1 MEATKNSN
9 NSTNII
15 VRVLE
20 YILQFLYDSYYDI
33 KKVLKEN
40 WLLTGILV
48 TIFSLS
54 GLMYYLT
61 YFNPYNIMDYI
72 KTPTTILYVFAIAI
86 LISMY
91 SYFATNKT
99 NVEIFKP
106 VIKYLKLIGIIIGMY
121 FFVSMFYYISKN
133 VLYYGSK
140 ESAFSTIVIIIC
152 LMGLVYNVFFKSL
165 KKGNSDSKIYNV
177 YNLFID
183 IIFYIPCLFID
194 LIEYIK
200 EDYKNTP
207 SSTFILSG
215 IIICILLFFYALP
228 YLVNIL
234 KKDKGIQLLKEQS
247 ELNKNLVFINQ
258 KELRE
263 KIIKN
268 RPILERQLLNFSKNI
283 ENQYEINGKYF
294 NTTLPIFDKTI
305 LYKNQKYLDTYN
317 TFSSIED
324 HEFCNNTSI
333 TCDASGILTCDNK
346 KILDAYNIYQRCNNK
361 DSFFDSL
368 FRSPK
373 DSIKIYPTSSLSE
386 LKTLQ
391 QMCDIDPDVSN
402 VTTSVNCISYN
413 DISNQVYDND
423 NYDDELSNNSLYF
436 CNNVNVDISSTAI
449 NSNGEL
455 DKFKPIYGYN
465 DIDGVAGPI
474 RCNVPIVYEGFEGN
488 IHNLDNLINN
498 KNLLSE
504 FSDQERVVLE
514 RAISSEETNLKYIVE
529 KFKDDPQKVKEYII
543 AFFASNDNFLTLM
556 DYVNKY
562 NNDANIF
569 LDQNL
574 SSLIQQINL
583 RSNIHEYNYH
593 YGISFWIY
601 FDSSILNNDITTTN
615 NEGLIM
621 SYADQPRIYYDYN
634 TSELKI
640 DVLRDQS
647 SESDAINYKTKDI
660 LYQKWNH
667 FVINYNYGTLDIF
680 VNNNL
685 VGSIDKLNPYVGNN
699 NNIVFG
705 SSSQPL
711 KNSGICNIKYY
722 EIPLKLSKINEM
734 YKKHENPCI

>member
-1 MEATKNSN
+1 METSKNSN
-9 NSTNII
+9 NSTNVI
-15 VRVLE
+15 VEVLE

-33 KKVLKEN
+33 KKILKEN
-40 WLLTGILV
+40 WLITGIIV
-48 TIFSLS
+48 SIFSLS
-54 GLMYYLT
+54 GIMYYLT
-61 YFNPYNIMDYI
+61 MFNPNNIMDYI
-72 KTPTTILYVFAIAI
+72 KTPSTILYVSAMAL

-91 SYFATNKT
+91 FYFNTQGM
-99 NVEIFKP
+99 NVKIIKP
-106 VIKYLKLIGIIIGMY
+106 IIKYLKLVGIIIGLY
-121 FFVSMFYYISKN
+121 FIISIFYFISKK
-133 VLYYGSK
+133 VLYYGST
-140 ESAFSTIVIIIC
+140 ESVFSTVVIIIC
-152 LMGLVYNVFFKSL
+152 LMGVVYNIFLKS
-165 KKGNSDSKIYNV
+165 KSDTNSANKIYGV
-177 YNLFID
+177 YDLFVD

-194 LIEYIK
+194 LIEYVK

-207 SSTFILSG
+207 SSTFILTG
-215 IIICILLFFYALP
+215 IVMCILLFFYALP
-228 YLVNIL
+228 YLFNIL
-234 KKDKGIQLLKEQS
+234 KKDKGIQLLKQQS

-258 KELRE
+258 RELRE

-268 RPILERQLLNFSKNI
+268 RPMLERQLLNFSKQI
-283 ENQYEINGKYF
+283 ENQYDIYGNYF
-294 NTTLPIFDKTI
+294 NTVSPLFDKSI
-305 LYKNQKYLDTYN
+305 IYKNQKYLDTYN

-333 TCDASGILTCDNK
+333 TCDASGFLTCNNK
-346 KILDAYNIYQRCNNK
+346 KILDAYNIYQTCNNN

-368 FRSPK
+368 FKSPK

-386 LKTLQ
+386 LNTLQ
-391 QMCDIDPDVSN
+391 QMCNVDPDVSN
-402 VTTSVNCISYN
+402 VNTSVNCISYN
-413 DISNQVYDND
+413 DISNQVYYKS
-423 NYDDELSNNSLYF
+423 NYDAELSNNSFYF
-436 CNNVNVDISSTAI
+436 CNNINVDISSTAGAGSL
-449 NSNGEL
+449 N
-455 DKFKPIYGYN
+455 KFKPIYGYN
-465 DIDGVAGPI
+465 DIDGVSGPI
-474 RCNVPIVYEGFEGN
+474 RCNIPTVYEGFEGN

-504 FSDQERVVLE
+504 FSDEERVILE
-514 RAISSEETNLKYIVE
+514 RAISSEETNIKYIIE

-543 AFFASNDNFLTLM
+543 AFFSSNDNFLTLM

-562 NNDANIF
+562 NNEKNIF

-574 SSLIQQINL
+574 SNLIQQINL

-601 FDSSILNNDITTTN
+601 FDSSILSNNITTTN

-621 SYADQPRIYYDYN
+621 SYADQPRVYYDYS

-680 VNNNL
+680 INNNL

-711 KNSGICNIKYY
+711 KNCGICNIKYY
-722 EIPLKLSKINEM
+722 EIPLKLSKINEI
-734 YKKHENPCI
+734 YKNHENPCI

>member
-1 MEATKNSN
+1 METSKNSN

-15 VRVLE
+15 VEVLE

-33 KKVLKEN
+33 KKILKKN
-40 WLLTGILV
+40 WLITGIIV
-48 TIFSLS
+48 SIFSLS
-54 GLMYYLT
+54 GIMYYLT
-61 YFNPYNIMDYI
+61 MFNPYNIMDYI
-72 KTPTTILYVFAIAI
+72 NTPSTIFYVFITAL
-86 LISMY
+86 LISL
-91 SYFATNKT
+91 YFYFNTQGV
-99 NVEIFKP
+99 NVEIIKP
-106 VIKYLKLIGIIIGMY
+106 IIKYLKLVGIIIGLY
-121 FFVSMFYYISKN
+121 FIISIFYFISKK
-133 VLYYGSK
+133 VLYYGST
-140 ESAFSTIVIIIC
+140 ESVFSTVVIIIC
-152 LMGLVYNVFFKSL
+152 LMGVVYNIFLKS
-165 KKGNSDSKIYNV
+165 KSDTISANKIYGV
-177 YNLFID
+177 YDLFVD

-194 LIEYIK
+194 LIEYVK

-207 SSTFILSG
+207 SSTFILTG
-215 IIICILLFFYALP
+215 IVICILLFFYALP
-228 YLVNIL
+228 YLFNIL
-234 KKDKGIQLLKEQS
+234 KKDKGIQLLKQQS

-268 RPILERQLLNFSKNI
+268 RPMLERQLLNFSKQI
-283 ENQYEINGKYF
+283 ENQYDIHGNYF
-294 NTTLPIFDKTI
+294 NTVSPLFDKSI

-368 FRSPK
+368 FKSPK
-373 DSIKIYPTSSLSE
+373 ESIKIYPTSSLSE

-391 QMCDIDPDVSN
+391 EICDIDVDLSD

-413 DISNQVYDND
+413 DISNQIYYKTSNVND
-423 NYDDELSNNSLYF
+423 LSNQSFYF
-436 CNNVNVDISSTAI
+436 CNDISVNVDNTAAVGSS
-449 NSNGEL
+449 
-455 DKFKPIYGYN
+455 DKYKVIYGYN
-465 DIDGVAGPI
+465 DIDGVSGPI
-474 RCNVPIVYEGFEGN
+474 RCNVPTVYEGFEGN
-488 IHNLDNLINN
+488 IHNLDNLITN

-504 FSDQERVVLE
+504 FSDEERVILE

-529 KFKDDPQKVKEYII
+529 KFRDDPQKVKEYII
-543 AFFASNDNFLTLM
+543 AFFSSNDNFLTLM

-562 NNDANIF
+562 NNETNIF

-574 SSLIQQINL
+574 SNLIQQINL

-601 FDSSILNNDITTTN
+601 FDSSILSNDITTTN

-621 SYADQPRIYYDYN
+621 SYADQPRVYYDYS

-647 SESDAINYKTKDI
+647 RENDAINYKTKDI

-680 VNNNL
+680 INNNL

-711 KNSGICNIKYY
+711 KNCGICNIKYY
-722 EIPLKLSKINEM
+722 EIPLKLSKINEI
-734 YKKHENPCI
+734 YKNHENPCI